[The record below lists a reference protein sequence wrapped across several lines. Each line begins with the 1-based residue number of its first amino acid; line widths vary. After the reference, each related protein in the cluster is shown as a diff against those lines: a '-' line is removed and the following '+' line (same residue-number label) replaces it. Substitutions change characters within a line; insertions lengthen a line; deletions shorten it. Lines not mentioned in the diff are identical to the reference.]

1 MFKILNET
9 TKFLPKNKPRYLMG
23 VGTPSDI
30 LGAVKEGID
39 MFDCVMPTRNAR
51 NGFLYTS
58 KGILKIRNS
67 EHKNSTKPI
76 DENCDSYTNRNFS
89 RAYLH
94 HLDKCNEILASTL
107 MSIHNLSYFYKL
119 MSDIRKSLEENKFEE
134 FLDSFYDMRSLKKP
148 KL

>member
-1 MFKILNET
+1 MNIDQLIKT
-9 TKFLPKNKPRYLMG
+9 TSKYD
-23 VGTPSDI
+23 TPTMCNAMDVI
-30 LGAVKEGID
+30 LG
-39 MFDCVMPTRNAR
+39 TRSAT
-51 NGFLYTS
+51 GFTRS
-58 KGILKIRNS
+58 S
-67 EHKNSTKPI
+67 MVTAQNSTQPI

-107 MSIHNLSYFYKL
+107 MSIHNLAYFHKL

-148 KL
+148 QL